1 MRYKQVAPL
10 FIEPYDGIVFVCIF
24 ACRSIHPLRLFNMK
38 PYLICL
44 IFATLASSACRQ
56 TPTTPPSSESA
67 SPQTEPMVK
76 IGDIMVTVDNKG
88 NITLGREPIALE
100 NLRAAL
106 QERLSKM
113 GSLPDEVP
121 VGYEKEVLMGMRG
134 EVETEVNA
142 ALRDVKMVHYQP
154 ALDILRA
161 EVEKTLNI
169 PVKLDATVL
178 NTLDN
183 YIYVAG
189 NMLQQ
194 DGKPIDFSKTPLKE
208 EAKEGFVS
216 ESVFGLL
223 KKENGAWRLLAKS
236 VGPTDMPVVC
246 WWKDYGAPKA
256 LFGAGMAA
264 DECQ

>member
-1 MRYKQVAPL
+1 M
-10 FIEPYDGIVFVCIF
+10 F

-44 IFATLASSACRQ
+44 VFTTLLCQACRQ
-56 TPTTPPSSESA
+56 TPGTPPPAESA
-67 SPQTEPMVK
+67 APQAEPMVTLN
-76 IGDIMVTVDNKG
+76 DIMVTVDNQG
-88 NITLGREPIALE
+88 NITLGGQPITLE
-100 NLRAAL
+100 KLRAAL

-113 GSLPDEVP
+113 RSLPDEVP
-121 VGYEKEVLMGMRG
+121 VGYQKEVLMGMRA
-134 EVETEVNA
+134 EVETEANA
-142 ALRDVKMVHYQP
+142 ALRDVKLVHYQP

-161 EVEKTLNI
+161 EVEKTLTI

-189 NMLQQ
+189 NMLQP
-194 DGKPIDFSKTPLKE
+194 DGKPLDFSKTPLKE
-208 EAKEGFVS
+208 GAEEGFVS

-223 KKENGAWRLLAKS
+223 KKENGAWRVLAKA